1 MKEMAQ
7 VILQVKNDLNVIHF
21 AIDICYGD
29 QYESTMVTF

>member
-1 MKEMAQ
+1 MKEMAL
-7 VILQVKNDLNVIHF
+7 VSLQVKDLNVIHF